1 MTARRPPLVLYS
13 PPDLLADAA
22 FIIWTEISQKER
34 FKASQ
39 GGRLP

>member
-1 MTARRPPLVLYS
+1 MIVRWPPVILYG
-13 PPDLLADAA
+13 PPDLLADPT
-22 FIIWTEISQKER
+22 FIIWTEISQKEH